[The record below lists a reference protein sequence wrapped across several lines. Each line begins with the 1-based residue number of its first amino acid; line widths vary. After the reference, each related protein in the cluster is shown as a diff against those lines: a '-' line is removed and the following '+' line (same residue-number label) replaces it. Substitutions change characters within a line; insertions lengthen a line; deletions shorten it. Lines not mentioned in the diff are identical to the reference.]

1 MIRSLLELFS
11 CLNMKI
17 ITFKLEKT
25 IFGVYLIVLSPSD
38 GGDGIVGSSC
48 PLLSLDE
55 DNESH
60 PLYR

>member
-1 MIRSLLELFS
+1 MFKYE
-11 CLNMKI
+11 I

-25 IFGVYLIVLSPSD
+25 IFGVYLIMLSPSN
-38 GGDGIVGSSC
+38 GGDGIVGSLC